1 VFELGTS
8 ISKQQLLNKFE
19 ELPNGLEMNALN
31 EWHYIMIE
39 IQNLRQMNKTLII
52 HFDMPWHH
60 IEGSVRVA
68 RKTKQ
73 DVMTWI
79 VGLQN

>member
-1 VFELGTS
+1 
-8 ISKQQLLNKFE
+8 
-19 ELPNGLEMNALN
+19 
-31 EWHYIMIE
+31 MIE

-73 DVMTWI
+73 DVMT
-79 VGLQN
+79 